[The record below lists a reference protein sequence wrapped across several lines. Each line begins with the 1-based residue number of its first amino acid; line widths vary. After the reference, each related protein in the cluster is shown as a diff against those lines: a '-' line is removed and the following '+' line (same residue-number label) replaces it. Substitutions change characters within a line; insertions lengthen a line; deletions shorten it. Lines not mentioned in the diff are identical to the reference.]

1 MAKSLTRDEVRLY
14 NYAYSD
20 YSKAKKMIMQDD
32 SRILM
37 NKEHLNLEY
46 NDSDSP
52 LSQIIYTDDEIR
64 TDMQKHTKVRYRQSM
79 KPTTGKGRESI

>member
-1 MAKSLTRDEVRLY
+1 
-14 NYAYSD
+14 
-20 YSKAKKMIMQDD
+20 
-32 SRILM
+32 M

-46 NDSDSP
+46 DDSDSP